1 MNSES
6 DRIRQAFLPPVVIY
20 TRLRPEGFVLN
31 GTGEPVAQIQGR
43 VERVNLL
50 RKRFV
55 DSVLVCTS
63 PDGIQSRSGLLC
75 DECLHPQ
82 CRPQLRV
89 NLRSGSSIYVI
100 HLSNTSAENFFRLED
115 EAKNRGEDL
124 VDWIVRLKV
133 QDRGRWGEVTFER
146 IYPR

>member
-1 MNSES
+1 MN
-6 DRIRQAFLPPVVIY
+6 F
-20 TRLRPEGFVLN
+20 
-31 GTGEPVAQIQGR
+31 
-43 VERVNLL
+43 
-50 RKRFV
+50 
-55 DSVLVCTS
+55 
-63 PDGIQSRSGLLC
+63 
-75 DECLHPQ
+75 
-82 CRPQLRV
+82 
-89 NLRSGSSIYVI
+89 RSGSSIYVI